1 MKIATITYSWA
12 QNWGAVLQAYALV
25 RYLNNEGYDAQLI
38 NYREF
43 DNKLISTVKSIPDG
57 IIDLL
62 TIPAGV
68 RRIKRYNEF
77 RQNCLRLTKKCNT
90 TEELK
95 TLNAEFDVFITGSDQ
110 VWNVG
115 LGVCKDFY
123 LHFAE
128 KSKRKISYAASFGVS
143 EIPKQHIAD
152 TVSGLEN
159 IDFISVREDSGRKI
173 VESLTSNKAEV
184 VLDPVFLLNKNQW
197 LSVASKNNF
206 HNPYIFVY
214 PTQVTNQL
222 VNMVKKLKKETG
234 MMAVSPFY
242 VPGCKVVKDIGPR
255 EFIRYVADS
264 KYVVASSFH
273 ATAFAMIF
281 NKPLACITHSQT
293 GSRTTDLLKLLKLE
307 ECIIHDGEKY
317 PSINMD
323 FAQAN
328 ILMKQ
333 LIDKSARFIK
343 NALGDKNEKIN

>member
-1 MKIATITYSWA
+1 MKVGTITYSWA

-38 NYREF
+38 DYREF

-62 TIPAGV
+62 TIPASV
-68 RRIKRYNEF
+68 RRIRRYNEF
-77 RQNCLRLTKKCNT
+77 RQNCLRLTKKCKT
-90 TEELK
+90 TDDLK
-95 TLNAEFDVFITGSDQ
+95 TLNSEFDVFITGSDQ

-128 KSKRKISYAASFGVS
+128 QDKKTISYAASFGVS
-143 EIPKQHIAD
+143 EIPEQHVAD
-152 TVSGLEN
+152 TISGLGN
-159 IDFISVREDSGRKI
+159 IDYISVRENSGKKI

-184 VLDPVFLLNKNQW
+184 VLDPVFLLNKDQW
-197 LSVASKNNF
+197 LKVASNKIISV
-206 HNPYIFVY
+206 PYIFVY
-214 PTQVTNQL
+214 PTQVTSQL
-222 VNMVKKLKKETG
+222 VNLVKKIKKETG
-234 MMAVSPFY
+234 MIAISPFY
-242 VPGCKVVKDIGPR
+242 VPGCKVIKDIGPR

-273 ATAFAMIF
+273 ATAFSMIF

-293 GSRTTDLLKLLKLE
+293 GSRTTDLLKMLNLE
-307 ECIIHDGEKY
+307 KCIVHDQEEY
-317 PSINMD
+317 PAINMD
-323 FAQAN
+323 FSQAN

-333 LIDKSARFIK
+333 LIDKSVRFIK